1 MCLSVSGWVLVY
13 DSGFVLVLTLGVC
26 VIILY
31 YYYIIIL
38 YYILCYTYYI
48 LYYTLLLFYLLFHS
62 PLTLQS
68 IFPLFHSSP
77 LPNPPILSSLP
88 IPSHHPIQSIRVG
101 VYCWILISPHS
112 FSCLLSFLSSH
123 PNLPP
128 LLPILSSSQS
138 SPLLLFPSLSTI
150 LYVSGLTYTYLYSII
165 PILSSDPHSRLPIF
179 YSPSSL
185 PLISSPLL
193 FYPFP
198 SSIFCSPLP
207 LSFQSSSSDLSSFLP
222 HSCPS

>member
-1 MCLSVSGWVLVY
+1 ML
-13 DSGFVLVLTLGVC
+13 
-26 VIILY
+26 
-31 YYYIIIL
+31 
-38 YYILCYTYYI
+38 YI
-48 LYYTLLLFYLLFHS
+48 LYLILYSSPVLSSVPFSSYFTIYLPLFPILQSSLLF
-62 PLTLQS
+62 P
-68 IFPLFHSSP
+68 
-77 LPNPPILSSLP
+77 SLP
-88 IPSHHPIQSIRVG
+88 ITPFKVYVSVFIVGYLYLLIHSLVSSHSFPHPI
-101 VYCWILISPHS
+101 
-112 FSCLLSFLSSH
+112 FSS
-123 PNLPP
+123 PP